1 MGDEHSRVMRR
12 RGEDVLKV
20 NREDT
25 LGREGDAEEGRGG
38 VEGEQGGY
46 IRERR

>member
-1 MGDEHSRVMRR
+1 M
-12 RGEDVLKV
+12 LKV

-38 VEGEQGGY
+38 VEGEHGGY

>member
-1 MGDEHSRVMRR
+1 MRR
-12 RGEDVLKV
+12 RGEEVLKV

-38 VEGEQGGY
+38 AEGEQGGY
-46 IRERR
+46 TRERR

>member
-1 MGDEHSRVMRR
+1 MVRR
-12 RGEDVLKV
+12 RGEEVLNV

-46 IRERR
+46 PRERR